1 VLLQAIW
8 SAEVELSKVFNSA
21 CSDDHLETRRQIQL
35 VRRSVALLPLSSLSY
50 LDLTTSSIPRVFHS
64 YLLHLLTACTGLRSL
79 AVSCSKSEVEQCVS
93 SLNCLNLLTSLSIHL
108 TATDEL
114 VEKVEVTL
122 GEQLTPSGPQI
133 LPLIPFPTFL
143 MP

>member
-1 VLLQAIW
+1 MHWYIFLSPRAKLIPVIIHLCTSVTLL
-8 SAEVELSKVFNSA
+8 S
-21 CSDDHLETRRQIQL
+21 
-35 VRRSVALLPLSSLSY
+35 
-50 LDLTTSSIPRVFHS
+50 
-64 YLLHLLTACTGLRSL
+64 CTGLRSL